1 MTEQQQLE
9 RLLPRPQ
16 DNLSLAASVP
26 VIWSKLIPLRLIL
39 LTFRM
44 GVKTTCHMAMI
55 SIQLPQAGKDRGGF
69 PGVSEIKE
77 SACSAG
83 DPGLIP
89 GSG

>member
-1 MTEQQQLE
+1 MTEQQQIE

-55 SIQLPQAGKDRGGF
+55 RIQLPHAGKDRGGF
-69 PGVSEIKE
+69 PGDSESKE